1 MYKLCQHKLFVN
13 KVKYY
18 PQTVNFLVFLGYSDG
33 SMQASSHVGQQQ
45 GNPLQQQQ
53 YTQEMLQQS
62 LTVTSP
68 VGELNNS
75 NSIPASGHYSIPG
88 DQQQQV
94 QTMQVYTDQQMATS
108 HSMSELVPN
117 SMSMDGLHSM
127 TTPDLVQGSQQLAAI
142 PVVQQQSNTDTV
154 MMQDMSHMTQYT
166 NYSMPD
172 PMNASTMYGTESG
185 TAQVQQSTVVPPP
198 QSLNTQYPQQ
208 QVASMGMTGL
218 NDNNISQSVA
228 QNSNVYAASVASYD
242 MGMQS
247 QEVQGMV
254 NYSTSQQNM

>member
-1 MYKLCQHKLFVN
+1 
-13 KVKYY
+13 
-18 PQTVNFLVFLGYSDG
+18 
-33 SMQASSHVGQQQ
+33 
-45 GNPLQQQQ
+45 
-53 YTQEMLQQS
+53 
-62 LTVTSP
+62 
-68 VGELNNS
+68 
-75 NSIPASGHYSIPG
+75 
-88 DQQQQV
+88 
-94 QTMQVYTDQQMATS
+94 MQVYTDQQMATS

-127 TTPDLVQGSQQLAAI
+127 TTPDLVQGSQQLTTM
-142 PVVQQQSNTDTV
+142 PVVQQQSNSDTV

-166 NYSMPD
+166 DYSMQD
-172 PMNASTMYGTESG
+172 PMNATQMYGTDSG
-185 TAQVQQSTVVPPP
+185 TAQIQQTAVVPPPHTP

-208 QVASMGMTGL
+208 VASMGLTGL
-218 NDNNISQSVA
+218 SDNNNISQPSVA